1 MQVDNFKCH
10 LTCHG
15 IMNLLL
21 GFNIYNKS
29 MDTSKL
35 AKWFGVVMLAVGVL
49 GFVPGVTSNG
59 HLLGIFEVDML
70 HNVIH
75 LLTGVLA
82 LMFASSAPKT
92 FFKVFGVVY
101 LVVTV
106 AGFVQGSTVLGLIG
120 VNMADN
126 LLHLVIAVLA
136 LMVGFKRDSMG
147 M

>member
-1 MQVDNFKCH
+1 
-10 LTCHG
+10 
-15 IMNLLL
+15 
-21 GFNIYNKS
+21 